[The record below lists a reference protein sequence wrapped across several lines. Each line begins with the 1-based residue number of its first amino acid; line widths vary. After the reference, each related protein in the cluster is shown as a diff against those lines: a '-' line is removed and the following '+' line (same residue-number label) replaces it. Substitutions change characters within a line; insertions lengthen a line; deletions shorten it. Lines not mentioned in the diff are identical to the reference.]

1 MSTPFATNPG
11 LVASQAASRQF
22 PPRRTSLFGG
32 GGGAST
38 EPSPAVQEPF
48 GGNLARDPFL
58 TQMLSQ
64 DRPTNQRVLPQR
76 PLMQDVGRDPFMT
89 AAGQAQGQA
98 WDFKANLRSEIQQ
111 GSKAIRRLLGPGDP
125 DRTVLS
131 RNILVAAPFLIFVWV
146 LSMWCHLRHYSPEA
160 CVGLTIVLAVGS
172 VSLLLQGYTGKS
184 NSSVPLLPLGCLC
197 LLAVS
202 GGLFFGL
209 QGWDYHWRQIWWSHT
224 GSTSVAR
231 TASTPA
237 SSQLDAALID
247 FWESEATFLRR
258 NDTSVDPTR
267 GAGYKD
273 QHFYCVAPIMSPQ
286 TAGTAM
292 GLVNFWAIGVDCCQ
306 TLGSFTCDASRD
318 VAGGYGMVMLDGGM
332 PCPGCNVD
340 QFQLAVK
347 KAEAEHKLVSAQ
359 GALFLRWTDKPREM
373 RLHMLLLGLHY
384 MWLSIVCGSL
394 ILVTLSGFAW
404 YYGIGTQRSAE
415 SEGSLHD
422 NARLQSEVVK

>member
-273 QHFYCVAPIMSPQ
+273 EHFYCVAPIMSPQ
-286 TAGTAM
+286 TARLLDRARVHGAFDCAVALQGRGLMFALFGRYHVGHVCTKKSTAY
-292 GLVNFWAIGVDCCQ
+292 AGVK
-306 TLGSFTCDASRD
+306 
-318 VAGGYGMVMLDGGM
+318 AGELTTQHWLHPPL
-332 PCPGCNVD
+332 PCPFGTD
-340 QFQLAVK
+340 MLS
-347 KAEAEHKLVSAQ
+347 EAKQ
-359 GALFLRWTDKPREM
+359 RCFALGRIAYIWAACLM
-373 RLHMLLLGLHY
+373 
-384 MWLSIVCGSL
+384 
-394 ILVTLSGFAW
+394 
-404 YYGIGTQRSAE
+404 
-415 SEGSLHD
+415 
-422 NARLQSEVVK
+422 N